1 METIFSGPLGALL
14 LAALL
19 GTAAVLYFLRKNGR
33 RLELASTARSAPARF
48 DGIPPEHVA
57 AIAAALAALPGRRR
71 IIHIDVQRSSRN
83 WSGQARL
90 DHHSHSIDKYR
101 RGASW

>member
-14 LAALL
+14 LAVLM
-19 GTAAVLYFLRKNGR
+19 GTAAVFYFLHKNAPR
-33 RLELASTARSAPARF
+33 QEAPAAAPARF

-57 AIAAALAALPGRRR
+57 AIAAAIAALPGRRR
-71 IIHIDVQRSSRN
+71 IVHIEAQRGTRS

>member
-19 GTAAVLYFLRKNGR
+19 GTAAVLYFLRKNAP
-33 RLELASTARSAPARF
+33 RLEPARAAPARF
-48 DGIPPEHVA
+48 AGVPPEHVA

-71 IIHIDVQRSSRN
+71 IVHIEVQRGTRN

>member
-19 GTAAVLYFLRKNGR
+19 GTAAVLYFLHKNGR
-33 RLELASTARSAPARF
+33 RLEQVPAAHSAPARF
-48 DGIPPEHVA
+48 DGVPPEHVA
-57 AIAAALAALPGRRR
+57 AIAAVLGALPGRRR
-71 IIHIDVQRSSRN
+71 IIHIDAQRGSRN